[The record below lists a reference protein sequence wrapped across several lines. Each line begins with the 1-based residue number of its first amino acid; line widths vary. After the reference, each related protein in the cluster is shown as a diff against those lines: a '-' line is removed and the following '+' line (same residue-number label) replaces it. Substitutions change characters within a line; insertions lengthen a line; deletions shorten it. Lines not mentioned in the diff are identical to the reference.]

1 VGHELVGDG
10 PHAETPPSSAT
21 RALLLVVG
29 AYLPASRVS
38 RIWGPSIPSDPA
50 SDGSHAPAV
59 RRRSASAVA
68 SAEGGQSRAPA
79 PISGMDRPV
88 LVPIEYRGELVALV
102 SPQRVYIVS
111 SRLRVRAVGDPE
123 LRFVALMC
131 ACCGEVLNG
140 RLPGPYTSA
149 LGVAW
154 AKRALLTDDEP
165 SGREESPRT

>member
-1 VGHELVGDG
+1 
-10 PHAETPPSSAT
+10 
-21 RALLLVVG
+21 
-29 AYLPASRVS
+29 
-38 RIWGPSIPSDPA
+38 
-50 SDGSHAPAV
+50 
-59 RRRSASAVA
+59 
-68 SAEGGQSRAPA
+68 APA

-165 SGREESPRT
+165 SGLSSPLENGPGFSGRKWTRLGDGCERPRGLRSEAEPVGR